1 MNCMIDVR
9 DAIVEIWSDRY
20 LNHIINRSEEDKNIK
35 ILQIERGSSPNN
47 YIVQFVRL
55 GDKKG
60 D

>member
-20 LNHIINRSEEDKNIK
+20 LNRVDNRNEEDKNIK